1 MTDYWTFTL
10 TTWFCDSP
18 ESIIQASFFFLV
30 FKKPNILYKRSKDLI
45 IPLLLKIVEFT
56 LGPFRPTASLCHPS
70 KGYRV
75 KKQYQTHVEKDLEA
89 STTKK
94 ESLKFL
100 WLFVVTEQTKD
111 PQVTNVIAPY
121 LTKQN
126 LIMLIILFSL
136 FIFYLK
142 KNENKILQ
150 MRNTLFLSLLE
161 FSISREIICLLSYNL
176 IYLRGLFETQAKI
189 IVYSIAFPGILS
201 AFDQYFHW
209 VPLFDNPYFMC
220 CFFCTLGVSLAIL
233 DSLGMEI
240 SAIIEKYPQHPF
252 SIAFSQF
259 LLKKRKSDILARGFF
274 TKLGTLTATGQAAL
288 FAGALAAI
296 GTISTTWINTRS
308 LERVTR
314 ENNKHDAEQKAEQ
327 RKHDAEQKAEQ
338 RKHDAEQKAEQR
350 KHDAEQ
356 KAEHRKYKENKQK
369 NQFNENEAARQHE
382 REKWT
387 REDQQHSAYDAN
399 LKNSS
404 WWKQN

>member
-1 MTDYWTFTL
+1 LGSIDAISWRAFLPMVLIGIFFAYSSFE
-10 TTWFCDSP
+10 FFSSISFYDSRMSLIYLFSLRNSYFKKSHNNLSFKAFFFSIFFIP
-18 ESIIQASFFFLV
+18 SII
-30 FKKPNILYKRSKDLI
+30 KRA
-45 IPLLLKIVEFT
+45 LLLRIKVI
-56 LGPFRPTASLCHPS
+56 
-70 KGYRV
+70 
-75 KKQYQTHVEKDLEA
+75 
-89 STTKK
+89 TTKK